1 MAPRLLLT
9 TIFPFTSVVSDP
21 IPSSNP
27 SSNQTGSDWPIGA
40 QPSVIA
46 RPSPANER
54 PGRFGGG
61 ETCSRLAESWG
72 RGDTLGGTEV

>member
-1 MAPRLLLT
+1 MAPLLT
-9 TIFPFTSVVSDP
+9 TIFSFTTGVSDP

-27 SSNQTGSDWPIGA
+27 SSNQTGSGWPIGA

-54 PGRFGGG
+54 PERFGGG
-61 ETCSRLAESWG
+61 ETCNPLAESWG